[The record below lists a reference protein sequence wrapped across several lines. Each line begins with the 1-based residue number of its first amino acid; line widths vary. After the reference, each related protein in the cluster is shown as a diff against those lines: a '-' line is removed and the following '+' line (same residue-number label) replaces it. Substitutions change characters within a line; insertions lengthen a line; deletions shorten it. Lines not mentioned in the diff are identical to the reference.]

1 MLLPVHTWE
10 TEVLGRHSLH
20 HSYVNESNRILKA
33 YSLPNASDHHAL
45 TLAIRLTCTG
55 DDQCLGLKNTDK
67 KPRNAFS

>member
-1 MLLPVHTWE
+1 MGNGGPGEAFPPPFL
-10 TEVLGRHSLH
+10 
-20 HSYVNESNRILKA
+20 YVNESNRILKA

-55 DDQCLGLKNTDK
+55 EDQCLGLKNTDK